1 MDLPTAAD
9 SKIGVVEAKESVSE
23 DEKGSVIEPI
33 TLDDSESEGEIRE
46 MDDEDDNG
54 GEGDDDRNDSGFVN
68 IDQDGRCTN
77 E

>member
-9 SKIGVVEAKESVSE
+9 SKIGVEEAKESVSA

-46 MDDEDDNG
+46 MDGDDDNG
-54 GEGDDDRNDSGFVN
+54 GEGDDDWDNSGSVN
-68 IDQDGRCTN
+68 TDQDGMCTN
-77 E
+77 